1 MSSQQSMNNF
11 IVNPK
16 TGRLIKKFSKT
27 HKKLIASGL
36 LDEPISKPDENI
48 LIEANTPEEAKTL
61 QSKMNK
67 KAHVN
72 KVITRR
78 GTKVLKANRRPTR
91 KETID
96 KISALA
102 TDTVIENKTELLE
115 QDMTDQEIDS
125 YIRNLILL
133 KLSGHNTKREPETAP
148 PSPKAIS
155 TRRSRF
161 ELE

>member
-1 MSSQQSMNNF
+1 MSSQQTMNNF

-36 LDEPISKPDENI
+36 LDEPISKPDENL
-48 LIEANTPEEAKTL
+48 LIEANTPEEAISL

-78 GTKVLKANRRPTR
+78 GAKVLKANRRPTR
-91 KETID
+91 QETID
-96 KISALA
+96 KVSSLA
-102 TDTVIENKTELLE
+102 TDTVIENRDELLSE
-115 QDMTDQEIDS
+115 EMTDEQMDN

-133 KLSGHNTKREPETAP
+133 KLSGHDTKRTPYKPP
-148 PSPKAIS
+148 PSPKMIS
-155 TRRSRF
+155 TRRARF
-161 ELE
+161 ELD